1 MIHGNVKG
9 EFYVHDLCYMDLGM
23 GMGMGIGCQCMS
35 TSQTGQA

>member
-9 EFYVHDLCYMDLGM
+9 EFYVHDLFYMDL
-23 GMGMGIGCQCMS
+23 GMGIGCQCMS

>member
-23 GMGMGIGCQCMS
+23 GMGIGCQCMS